1 MVVVVDSKRCGSL
14 SGGERDIY
22 GKGISDDG
30 YLYIRYEAIE
40 EVDFCRRGMQIVR
53 CTKIYSVCGKC

>member
-1 MVVVVDSKRCGSL
+1 MVVVDSKRCGSL

-40 EVDFCRRGMQIVR
+40 KVDFLSTRYADCKVYEDI
-53 CTKIYSVCGKC
+53 